1 MKDATFEE
9 TKQKWKSYYGSLVGD
24 KGVQKLQR
32 EFDRTTYIHSWFN
45 SIRVIEE
52 RTAMQDGAKVMD
64 AGCGWGRMLIGLLDR
79 YTDLDV
85 TALDL
90 QADALDLGRKLIGEE
105 RNGSRIQWVEG
116 NLEAIEQRDDT
127 FDAVYSARVFQH
139 LSLPQE
145 GVAQIVR
152 VLKPGGRFLI
162 FLQNRLCPLN
172 IGYYSRLYS
181 PRQVRSW
188 FGGTPVRE
196 LHVASMDFFPSRL
209 GRLLPLGVRMT
220 IERTAER
227 TPGLN
232 LLGGKVVAWGVK

>member
-9 TKQKWKSYYGSLVGD
+9 TKARWQGYYGSMVGD
-24 KGVQKLQR
+24 VGSAKFQR

-52 RTAMQDGAKVMD
+52 RTAIQDGAKLLD

-79 YTDLDV
+79 YTALDI

-90 QADALDLGRKLIGEE
+90 QADALDLGKQLIGEHK
-105 RNGSRIQWVEG
+105 NGCHIRWIEG
-116 NLEAIEQRDDT
+116 NLEAIELLDDS

-139 LSLPQE
+139 LPVPHQ

-172 IGYYSRLYS
+172 VRYYSRLYS
-181 PRQVRSW
+181 PGQVRSW
-188 FGGTPVRE
+188 FEQSQLRE
-196 LHVASMDFFPSRL
+196 LHVASMDFFPNSL
-209 GRLLPLGVRMT
+209 SGLLPLRLRMA
-220 IERTAER
+220 IERAAER
-227 TPGLN
+227 TPGLD
-232 LLGGKVVAWGVK
+232 LLGGKVAAWGVK